1 MLPVPLRDVLGS
13 THMRSPLALP
23 AAAALLLGA
32 CTYDFSNPAEEL
44 DSGEITGRVVV
55 DVSGSL
61 QPLAGVTVRLRNSF
75 DGVTTRA
82 NGKFFLLGL
91 QPGRHVVQFEK
102 TNLIPTDGWAITRE
116 VEVTWGSD
124 GQPEGV
130 IIGDVQ
136 VRYPVN
142 VGGTLLLPASAVA
155 NGFTWLTSEAV
166 DEVTGARGS
175 VFPGVGPNSFDF
187 QFTGLPVGPHRFRI
201 AVGGTEGLAAVPTS
215 YALGPIDW
223 DIAVSQERSTIP
235 IPPAT
240 GTPATGF
247 GKLRFQVVAPPA
259 LTSTFGY
266 TATVTRSG
274 AAGAP
279 ELCTAYSDGTRECDL
294 AAGVYSVDVVPGG
307 GAFSAPTGLV
317 GIVSA
322 DLTTDL
328 GTIYVTD
335 DTVTSRA
342 DLACLVD
349 ADCGAGSSCSGGQC
363 TVPACLWDPNLS
375 VECTSWDAICFSSGT
390 TTPCMGGA
398 GICQF
403 GPTANGLV
411 CVPNGAMACRLTGE
425 PAPIQAP
432 DCRIN

>member
-1 MLPVPLRDVLGS
+1 
-13 THMRSPLALP
+13 MRSPLALP
-23 AAAALLLGA
+23 AAVALLLGA
-32 CTYDFSNPAEEL
+32 CSYDFSNPAEEL
-44 DSGEITGRVVV
+44 DSGEVTGRVVV

-61 QPLAGVTVRLRNSF
+61 QPLAGVTVKLRNSF
-75 DGVTTRA
+75 DSVTTRA
-82 NGKFFLLGL
+82 NGTFFLLGL

-102 TNLIPTDGWAITRE
+102 PNFIPTDGWAITRE
-116 VEVTWGSD
+116 IEVAWGSD

-155 NGFTWLTSEAV
+155 NGFAYSSLSAAV
-166 DEVTGARGS
+166 DEVTGAIGT
-175 VFPGVGPNSFDF
+175 VTTGVAPNTFDF
-187 QFTGLPVGPHRFRI
+187 QFDGLPVGPHRFRI
-201 AVGGTEGLAAVPTS
+201 VVSGIETVGLATFPVS

-223 DIAVSQERSTIP
+223 NVGTSQERSTIA

-240 GTPATGF
+240 GTSATGF
-247 GKLRFQVVAPPA
+247 GKLRFKVVAPTA
-259 LTSTFGY
+259 LTGTFGY

-274 AAGAP
+274 GAGGP
-279 ELCTAYSDGTRECDL
+279 EVCSVYSDGTRECDL
-294 AAGVYSVDVVPGG
+294 AAGAYAVDVVPGG

-349 ADCGAGSSCSGGQC
+349 ADCGPGSSCSGGQC
-363 TVPACLWDPNLS
+363 SIPACLWDANLS
-375 VECTSWDAICFSSGT
+375 VECTSWDPICFSSGT

-403 GPTANGLV
+403 GPTANNLV
-411 CVPNGAMACRLTGE
+411 CVPNGAMACRLVGE
-425 PAPIQAP
+425 QAPIQAP
-432 DCRIN
+432 VCRIN

>member
-1 MLPVPLRDVLGS
+1 
-13 THMRSPLALP
+13 MRSPLALP

-32 CTYDFSNPAEEL
+32 CNYDFSNPAEEL
-44 DSGEITGRVVV
+44 VAGEVSGRVVA
-55 DVSGSL
+55 DISGSV
-61 QPLAGVTVRLRNSF
+61 QPLAGVTVKLRNSF

-102 TNLIPTDGWAITRE
+102 PNFIPTDGWAITRE
-116 VEVTWGSD
+116 IEVTWGSD

-155 NGFTWLTSEAV
+155 NGFSWVAAEAV

-175 VFPGVGPNSFDF
+175 AYLGVAPNSFDF
-187 QFTGLPVGPHRFRI
+187 QFTGLPVGPHRFR
-201 AVGGTEGLAAVPTS
+201 VVVSGTETVGVSTFPVS
-215 YALGPIDW
+215 YALGPINW
-223 DIAVSQERSTIP
+223 EIPASQERSTVP
-235 IPPAT
+235 IPAAT
-240 GTPATGF
+240 GAPVTGF
-247 GKLRFQVVAPPA
+247 GKLRFQVSAPQS

-274 AAGAP
+274 AAGTP
-279 ELCTAYSDGTRECDL
+279 EVCSAYSDGTRECDL
-294 AAGVYSVDVVPGG
+294 ASGVYLVDVVPGG

-322 DLTTDL
+322 GLTTDL

-335 DTVTSRA
+335 DALTSRA

-349 ADCGAGSSCSGGQC
+349 GDCGAGSSCSGGQC
-363 TVPACLWDPNLS
+363 TLPACLWTAVMD
-375 VECTSWDAICFSSGT
+375 ECISWDPICFSSGT

-403 GPTANGLV
+403 GPTANGFV

-432 DCRIN
+432 VCVIN